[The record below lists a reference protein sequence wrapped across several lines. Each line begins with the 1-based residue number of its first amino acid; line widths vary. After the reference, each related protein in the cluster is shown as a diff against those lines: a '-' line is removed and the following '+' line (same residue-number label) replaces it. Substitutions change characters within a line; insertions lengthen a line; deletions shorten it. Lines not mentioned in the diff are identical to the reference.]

1 MFDTTSGWAKTEMGG
16 AETTKYWSIND
27 NGGTTV
33 PAVVGGSNIVCYPVA
48 TGVYFTGLQN
58 SLYGHVNAN
67 GEEYVYYAHA

>member
-1 MFDTTSGWAKTEMGG
+1 MFDTTTGWAKTEMGG

-27 NGGTTV
+27 NGDATV
-33 PAVVGGSNIVCYPVA
+33 PAVVSGSNIVCYPVA

-67 GEEYVYYAHA
+67 GEDYVYYAHA